1 MHYLEGLNKE
11 EVIRAEILVRK
22 EQAFALRSKYVASD
36 FDEEWDLMVLPYQYE
51 PEIIETL
58 LWHGEN
64 VIVIKP
70 ESLRN
75 TIKGS
80 LKEFIND

>member
-1 MHYLEGLNKE
+1 
-11 EVIRAEILVRK
+11 
-22 EQAFALRSKYVASD
+22 
-36 FDEEWDLMVLPYQYE
+36 MVLPYQYE

-75 TIKGS
+75 TIKVS